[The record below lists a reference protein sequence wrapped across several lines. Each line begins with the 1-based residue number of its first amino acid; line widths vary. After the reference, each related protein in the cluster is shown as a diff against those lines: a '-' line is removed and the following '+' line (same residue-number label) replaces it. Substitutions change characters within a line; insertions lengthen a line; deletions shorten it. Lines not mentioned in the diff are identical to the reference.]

1 MNNVCLKK
9 LIPFANFSAKER
21 NRYEKEKCLSWILL
35 EGLGELLLTLLCL
48 RIGMLVVSLFGVDV
62 TSDTVGYDLL
72 CLLGVVIFFAV
83 FGAICAIIHLIK
95 KTRNG

>member
-1 MNNVCLKK
+1 MPTFQQKK
-9 LIPFANFSAKER
+9 GTDIKKKKR
-21 NRYEKEKCLSWILL
+21 LSWILL
-35 EGLGELLLTLLCL
+35 EGLGKLLLTLLCL
-48 RIGMLVVSLFGVDV
+48 GIGMLVVSLFGVDV
-62 TSDTVGYDLL
+62 TSDTVDYGLL